1 MENLIKD
8 IYVSLNGTCARL
20 VRNYLLSKKKD
31 WLKEEE
37 ISFVVHEVKKD
48 VNTLC

>member
-31 WLKEEE
+31 CLAPPTNSEKRR
-37 ISFVVHEVKKD
+37 
-48 VNTLC
+48 